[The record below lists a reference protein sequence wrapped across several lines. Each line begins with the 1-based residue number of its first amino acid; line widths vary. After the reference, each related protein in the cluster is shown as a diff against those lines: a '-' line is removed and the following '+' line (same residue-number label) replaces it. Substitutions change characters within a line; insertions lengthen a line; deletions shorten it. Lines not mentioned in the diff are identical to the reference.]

1 MPSYN
6 KAIVVGN
13 LCRDV
18 ELKYIQSGTAVAEV
32 TVAVNDKRKGANGE
46 TIEEVSF
53 IDCTLWGRTA
63 EVANE
68 STRKG
73 SAVLVEGRLKQ
84 DKWEDKETGAKR
96 SKLRI
101 VAERLVLL
109 GSRDDGHQGP
119 RPEDRETPEHH
130 DAPSQEVP
138 ASQVSGDGDIPF

>member
-6 KAIVVGN
+6 KAAIIGH

-18 ELKYIQSGTAVAEV
+18 ELKHLQSGTAVAEV

-63 EVANE
+63 EIADQY
-68 STRKG
+68 THKG
-73 SAVLVEGRLKQ
+73 SAVLIEGRLKQ

-109 GSRDDGHQGP
+109 GSKDDGHSPQQ
-119 RPEDRETPEHH
+119 EHREPEHR
-130 DAPSQEVP
+130 DPPSQEVP
-138 ASQVSGDGDIPF
+138 ASQVSTDGDIPF